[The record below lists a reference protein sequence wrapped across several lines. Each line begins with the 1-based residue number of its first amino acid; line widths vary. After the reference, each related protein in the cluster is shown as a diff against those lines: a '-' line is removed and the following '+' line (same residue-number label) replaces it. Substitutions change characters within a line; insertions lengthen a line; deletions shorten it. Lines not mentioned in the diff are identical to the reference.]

1 MRIELSK
8 REIKVILEFMGAGKT
23 FLITHQSIG
32 YVDKKDKKDKNEKEK
47 INIDDLEEKL
57 RSKI

>member
-1 MRIELSK
+1 MKIELSK

-32 YVDKKDKKDKNEKEK
+32 YVDKKDKNEKEK
-47 INIDDLEEKL
+47 MNIDDLEEKL